1 VASHNT
7 ALKTTGS
14 DSSGRPPISPGPFH
28 ALGPVKSWIVLTD
41 GSLMVDRTQHVL
53 REDGS
58 TIDGLFAAGATGQG
72 GIMLPGHG
80 THLAWVFVSGRR
92 AGIEAAKA

>member
-1 VASHNT
+1 
-7 ALKTTGS
+7 
-14 DSSGRPPISPGPFH
+14 
-28 ALGPVKSWIVLTD
+28 
-41 GSLMVDRTQHVL
+41 MVDRTQHVL